1 MATEMLPEAGPDR
14 EVVRSPTLWFGVLAG
29 PVLWFFQLYVNY
41 QWEEV
46 LACSPANTKPGQ
58 VLGLDVRTWILLVN
72 TVVTAVTLVAL
83 AVAVRNYRRTGATEE
98 GGVRTISGGSRRPCR
113 GDTPRPPG
121 EHHRSVAHWMA
132 FAGIANSVLFL
143 LLIVGQYGPPLLL
156 KPCQKL

>member
-1 MATEMLPEAGPDR
+1 MTTETVPEARPERG
-14 EVVRSPTLWFGVLAG
+14 VGRSPALWFGVLAG

-46 LACSPANTKPGQ
+46 LACSPANTNPGE

-83 AVAVRNYRRTGATEE
+83 AVSVRSYRRTGATEE
-98 GGVRTISGGSRRPCR
+98 GGVRTTLGGSRRPCR
-113 GDTPRPPG
+113 GDNPAG
-121 EHHRSVAHWMA
+121 EHHREVAHWMA
-132 FAGIANSVLFL
+132 LAGIANSVLFL
-143 LLIVGQYGPPLLL
+143 LLIVGQYAPPLLL

>member
-14 EVVRSPTLWFGVLAG
+14 KVVRSPTLWFGVLAG

-46 LACSPANTKPGQ
+46 LACSPANTEPGE

-83 AVAVRNYRRTGATEE
+83 AMAVRNYRRTGPAEE
-98 GGVRTISGGSRRPCR
+98 GGVRT
-113 GDTPRPPG
+113 T

-143 LLIVGQYGPPLLL
+143 LLMVGQYGPPLLL
-156 KPCQKL
+156 NRCQTL